1 MFMTITLYM
10 YYNSMCGRASQ
21 PPPSATAMLPTW
33 TLLTW
38 ALLPSGAFSGPYS
51 FEQDGVLLAG
61 QANFEDLVVY
71 SGQLTLVLFYSPSCP
86 YCVKLEPEFKSA
98 ARNLG
103 REQVRAV
110 AVDAVQE
117 RGLADYCECAPPH
130 HSPQTSSA
138 LTRRLGS
145 RGGLRGDVALW
156 NGPSRTDNVSGYP
169 TLKLFVPSETATSHA
184 GKEGI
189 PVDVGGVGG
198 KGALVKAACEQKQ
211 LMSERA
217 LRSKPAGGSKI
228 VPEADSHD
236 EVHA

>member
-1 MFMTITLYM
+1 MQRPAAAGSRQPAAAGIV
-10 YYNSMCGRASQ
+10 CVQRARQ
-21 PPPSATAMLPTW
+21 PQPAGQPASRAWQQGTQRCAMSPTW

-117 RGLADYCECAPPH
+117 RGLADYCECASPH
-130 HSPQTSSA
+130 HSPQTWSA
-138 LTRRLGS
+138 LTRRLGFWGLVS
-145 RGGLRGDVALW
+145 RCGTGHHHAQTTSLDTRRSSYSCRPRRRPATQGRKA
-156 NGPSRTDNVSGYP
+156 SRSTWEAS
-169 TLKLFVPSETATSHA
+169 AA
-184 GKEGI
+184 
-189 PVDVGGVGG
+189 
-198 KGALVKAACEQKQ
+198 KARWSRRPA
-211 LMSERA
+211 S
-217 LRSKPAGGSKI
+217 RSS
-228 VPEADSHD
+228 
-236 EVHA
+236 